1 MYMLAQ
7 QLSFYLN
14 ACLSYLHYSFSLC
27 IEARGFHCGWAR
39 PVSSRSAKQPGS
51 RSPPIVA
58 IVTIV
63 QIQPPTHIPNPK
75 LINFYAGVLHLCMET
90 SGLKVVEL

>member
-1 MYMLAQ
+1 MFPFSAEQ
-7 QLSFYLN
+7 KAF
-14 ACLSYLHYSFSLC
+14 SFSFWAYVF
-27 IEARGFHCGWAR
+27 ICGWPR

-90 SGLKVVEL
+90 SGLKVVELWA